1 MPVQMKLLTLISL
14 LFTFSVSAQVPES
27 EIRDLFEKYDRLMA
41 GEKEQSKD
49 VFTHEFLREFDAS
62 ELNYKREKADY
73 VLKIQQGSVNKNLF
87 FVKRVFDKES
97 SDINAATFI
106 IVKENNSWR
115 IQGTISD
122 DL

>member
-1 MPVQMKLLTLISL
+1 MKLVIIISL
-14 LFTFSVSAQVPES
+14 LYTLSVSAQAPEP
-27 EIRDLFEKYDRLMA
+27 EIRELFERYDRLMA
-41 GEKEQSKD
+41 GEKEKTKD
-49 VFTHEFLREFDAS
+49 VFTQDFLQEFDAS
-62 ELNYKREKADY
+62 KLNYKREKADY

-97 SDINAATFI
+97 SDKNSATFI
-106 IVKENNSWR
+106 IVKEKNSWR